1 MNERN
6 SMPARINFYFLHS
19 GLLVQG
25 DTLLEFQLSPQPL
38 ETFLGIAAENSAIS
52 IVWECN

>member
-19 GLLVQG
+19 CILEL
-25 DTLLEFQLSPQPL
+25 LLEFQLSPKPL

-52 IVWECN
+52 IV